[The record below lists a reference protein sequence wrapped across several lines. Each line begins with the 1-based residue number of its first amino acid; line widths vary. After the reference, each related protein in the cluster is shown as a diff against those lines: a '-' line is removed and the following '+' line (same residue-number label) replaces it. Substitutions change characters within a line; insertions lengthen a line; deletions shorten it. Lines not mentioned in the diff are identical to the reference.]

1 MRRILK
7 DNKGAAYIEL
17 TIVLLVI
24 MAIISVSM
32 QIYPAFIL
40 KYNLDSFA
48 HEAMR
53 TAETSGQIGKE
64 VDNKINRLENTLNIT
79 PEITWSTE
87 YLEGKKIQLN
97 SEIEVELIKEYTI
110 KFLGNEIQIPIN
122 AKAKGRSEV
131 YWK

>member
-64 VDNKINRLENTLNIT
+64 GDNKINILENTLNIT

-87 YLEGKKIQLN
+87 YLEGKKNQLN
-97 SEIEVELIKEYTI
+97 SEIEVELIKEYTL

>member
-122 AKAKGRSEV
+122 AKAKGRAEV